1 MEREQSD
8 EENVAGGQQRGQRKV
23 VGRLLEGQIRLT
35 RDGDAGPARF
45 FFVCLSLRLSFCS
58 SQPHCTHLHPPPPHP
73 ALVFHRLSWSSAEKV
88 LAGRFSLCEP

>member
-8 EENVAGGQQRGQRKV
+8 EENVAGSQQRGQRKV
-23 VGRLLEGQIRLT
+23 VGRLLEGQTRLT
-35 RDGDAGPARF
+35 RDGNAGPTRF

-58 SQPHCTHLHPPPPHP
+58 SHPHYTHLHPPTQ
-73 ALVFHRLSWSSAEKV
+73 LSWSSAEKV